1 MIHTNNLTYGYS
13 RWNPVLNNIS
23 LDLPKGHIYGLLGKN
38 GVGKSTLLK
47 LLTGALLGRG
57 EYTVNGMDPR
67 DRRPDFFQTVRLVHE
82 NEVINNLYIEELAN
96 ATAPFYPTFDWNL
109 FENALKEF
117 EVPSDKR
124 LTSMSLGQQ
133 KKSLIS
139 LAIACNTPYLFMD
152 EPTNGMD
159 IPSKST
165 FRRLIASLADHDRTI
180 VISTHQVDDLE
191 NLIDSVIIL
200 ENDGVLLS
208 RTLQE
213 IGTRLTFGVAEP
225 GDEVLYCEPT
235 LRGAWSIMLNTS
247 GIEAPVDTKLLFNA
261 VVKNPARF
269 KEIFSSVA
277 P

>member
-1 MIHTNNLTYGYS
+1 MIRTNNLTYGYS
-13 RWNPVLNNIS
+13 RWQPVLNNIC
-23 LDLPKGHIYGLLGKN
+23 LELPKGHIYGLLGKN

-47 LLTGALLGRG
+47 LLAGALLGHG
-57 EYTVNGMDPR
+57 EYTIDGMDPR
-67 DRRPDFFQTVRLVHE
+67 NRRPDFFQTFRLVHE
-82 NEVINNLYIEELAN
+82 NEVINNLYIEELAK
-96 ATAPFYPTFDWNL
+96 ATAPFYPTFDWHL
-109 FENALKEF
+109 FERALKEF
-117 EVPSDKR
+117 EVPSNKR
-124 LTSMSLGQQ
+124 LTTMSLGQQ
-133 KKSLIS
+133 KKALIS

-165 FRRLIASLADHDRTI
+165 FRRLIASLADNNRTI

-200 ENDGVLLS
+200 ENDGILLS

-213 IGTRLTFGVAEP
+213 IGTRLAFGIAEP
-225 GDEVLYCEPT
+225 GDEIIYSEPT
-235 LRGAWSIMLNTS
+235 LRGTWSIMPNTS

-269 KEIFSSVA
+269 KEIFSAVA

>member
-13 RWNPVLNNIS
+13 RWQPVLDNIC
-23 LDLPKGHIYGLLGKN
+23 LELLKGHIYGLLGKN

-57 EYTVNGMDPR
+57 EYTVGGMDPR
-67 DRRPDFFQTVRLVHE
+67 DRRPEFFQTFRLVHE
-82 NEVINNLYIEELAN
+82 NEVIHNLYIEELAE
-96 ATAPFYPTFDWNL
+96 ATAPFYPTFDRSL
-109 FENALKEF
+109 FRRALDEF
-117 EVPSDKR
+117 EVPADKR
-124 LTSMSLGQQ
+124 LTTMSLGQQ
-133 KKSLIS
+133 KKALIS
-139 LAIACNTPYLFMD
+139 LAVACNTPYLFMD

-165 FRRLIASLADHDRTI
+165 FRRLIASQTDSERTI

-200 ENDGVLLS
+200 ENNGILLS

-225 GDEVLYCEPT
+225 GDEILYCEPT
-235 LRGAWSIMLNTS
+235 LRGTWSIMLNTS

>member
-1 MIHTNNLTYGYS
+1 MIRTNNLTYGYS
-13 RWNPVLNNIS
+13 RWQPVLNKIC
-23 LDLPKGHIYGLLGKN
+23 LELPEGHIYGLLGKN

-47 LLTGALLGRG
+47 LLSGALLGHG
-57 EYTVNGMDPR
+57 EYTVGGMDPR
-67 DRRPDFFQTVRLVHE
+67 DRRPDFFQTFRLVHE
-82 NEVINNLYIEELAN
+82 NEVINNLYIEELAR
-96 ATAPFYPTFDWNL
+96 ATAPFYPTFDRKL
-109 FENALKEF
+109 FEHALNEF

-133 KKSLIS
+133 KKALIS
-139 LAIACNTPYLFMD
+139 LAIACNTRYLFMD

-165 FRRLIASLADHDRTI
+165 FRKLIASLADSERTI

-191 NLIDSVIIL
+191 NLIDSIIIL

-208 RTLQE
+208 RSLQE

-225 GDEVLYCEPT
+225 GDEVLYSEPT
-235 LRGAWSIMLNTS
+235 LRGTWSIMLNTS

-269 KEIFSSVA
+269 KEIFPTVA
-277 P
+277 Q